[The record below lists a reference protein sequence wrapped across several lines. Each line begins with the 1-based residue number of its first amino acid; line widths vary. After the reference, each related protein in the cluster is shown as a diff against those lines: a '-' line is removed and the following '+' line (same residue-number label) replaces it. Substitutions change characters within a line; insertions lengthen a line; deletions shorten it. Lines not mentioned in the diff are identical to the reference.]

1 MLDFE
6 TIKKFYERGLWNS
19 QLVEM
24 SVRKG
29 VLTQEQANE
38 ILKKEE

>member
-6 TIKKFYERGLWNS
+6 TIKKFYERGLWSS